1 MSTPT
6 TPTERIESIDVL
18 RGFALLGILLINMQS
33 FAMPVAAYLNPT
45 AYGDLTGA
53 NFWAWALSHVFADMK
68 FISIFSML
76 FGAGIVLM
84 AERAEKRAASA
95 APLHYRR
102 MGWMVLF
109 GILHA
114 HLLWYGDIL
123 YSYGMAGLVVY
134 LFRRLRPRALVT
146 VGVLLGTIPSLLFL
160 VIGLSIPY
168 WPAEAAQGFTS
179 EWQPN
184 AQTTQ
189 EELDAYRGSYI
200 DQLLY
205 RAPESLGGQLGVFP
219 LFLSW
224 RVSSLMLLGMA
235 LFKVGALRAQWSS
248 RKYMLLVASGVF
260 IGIPIIVVGIY
271 WNFAQNWNIN
281 SLFLGIQ
288 FNYWGSYLVALG
300 WVGTIML
307 WCRSALFPALKARA
321 AALGRTAF
329 SNYILQTLICTTIFY
344 GHGLGYF
351 GSVDR
356 IHQVLLTFVIY
367 TVQLA
372 ISPVWLRHFQFG
384 PLEWV
389 WRRLTYGRPQ
399 GPPIIHVS

>member
-1 MSTPT
+1 
-6 TPTERIESIDVL
+6 
-18 RGFALLGILLINMQS
+18 
-33 FAMPVAAYLNPT
+33 
-45 AYGDLTGA
+45 
-53 NFWAWALSHVFADMK
+53 
-68 FISIFSML
+68 
-76 FGAGIVLM
+76 
-84 AERAEKRAASA
+84 
-95 APLHYRR
+95 
-102 MGWMVLF
+102 
-109 GILHA
+109 
-114 HLLWYGDIL
+114 
-123 YSYGMAGLVVY
+123 
-134 LFRRLRPRALVT
+134 
-146 VGVLLGTIPSLLFL
+146 
-160 VIGLSIPY
+160 
-168 WPAEAAQGFTS
+168 
-179 EWQPN
+179 
-184 AQTTQ
+184 
-189 EELDAYRGSYI
+189 
-200 DQLLY
+200 
-205 RAPESLGGQLGVFP
+205 
-219 LFLSW
+219 
-224 RVSSLMLLGMA
+224 
-235 LFKVGALRAQWSS
+235 
-248 RKYMLLVASGVF
+248 MLLVASGVF